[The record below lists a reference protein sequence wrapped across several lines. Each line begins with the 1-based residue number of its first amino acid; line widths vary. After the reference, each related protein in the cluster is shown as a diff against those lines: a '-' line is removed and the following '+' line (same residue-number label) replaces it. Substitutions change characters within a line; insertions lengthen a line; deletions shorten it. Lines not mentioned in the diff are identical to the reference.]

1 MRNVDRSPLFA
12 ALFPG
17 PPGRVVVPATQ
28 FAAGDFPAICAM
40 TGLPAETR
48 RRFRFFRA
56 PGWSFAFVFLICA
69 GVGFLISGLL
79 IFLVSD
85 KVSGYLPLTS
95 ASARRLGLLM
105 RVSVAIV
112 GVALVMLIA
121 AAFLATT
128 GESLAQLAS
137 VLLVSTGLPVFLLGF
152 TGLQFGL
159 QVLKPVY
166 GPTALVLPRDAM
178 HPDRWIELRNVH
190 PAFVAA
196 VQQQHAARTAQG
208 QSA

>member
-1 MRNVDRSPLFA
+1 M
-12 ALFPG
+12 
-17 PPGRVVVPATQ
+17 VVPATQ
-28 FAAGDFPAICAM
+28 FTAGDFPAICAM

-56 PGWSFAFVFLICA
+56 PGWSIVFVFLICA

-79 IFLVSD
+79 IFLVAD
-85 KVSGYLPLTS
+85 KVSGYLPLTW

-105 RVSVAIV
+105 RVSVGIV

-121 AAFLATT
+121 AAYLATA
-128 GESLAQLAS
+128 GESLTQLAS
-137 VLLVSTGLPVFLLGF
+137 VLLVAAGLPVFLFGF
-152 TGLQFGL
+152 TGLQVGL

-166 GPTALVLPRDAM
+166 GPTAVVLPLDAA
-178 HPDRWIELRNVH
+178 HPGRWIELRNVH
-190 PAFVAA
+190 PQFVAA
-196 VQQQHAARTAQG
+196 VQQQHAARAAQG